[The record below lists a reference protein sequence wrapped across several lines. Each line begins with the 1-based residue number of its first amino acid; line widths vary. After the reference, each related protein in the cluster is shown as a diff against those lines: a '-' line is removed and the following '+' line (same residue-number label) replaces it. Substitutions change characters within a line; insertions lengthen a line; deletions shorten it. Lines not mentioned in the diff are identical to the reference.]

1 MVKVV
6 DKFKSLNKISNK
18 FTQLGKKK
26 AIKNP
31 KVCDFKSVVSEA
43 LKLLDSYADYSCKE
57 SGDALENLAQLSEV
71 EDKDKRKKIAAFLA
85 KQEYTEMFIKVAT
98 SLQKHRQSSDTA
110 ADLQWFYN
118 LILLESAFAN
128 FAYECPDLGRQFGL
142 QNGPQVL
149 FQDLTEIKKSL
160 SDPAIEWACDLA
172 AASLGVLHSC
182 FFSNAENRE
191 IYKAA
196 NAEEILS
203 EFSPGF
209 SHATDLN
216 IQTTSLVL
224 LLYLTG
230 DLNSDLLDGN
240 LECVGH
246 MTKLL
251 KQAVDSKVH
260 MAVAGNS
267 RLSARELLQCLNL
280 MAANDA
286 NREEIEKHGGVMTMN
301 RMLQPDFSEEEQRVG
316 AVGLWNMLRCESGK
330 MKTSA
335 VKDLTKCE
343 LINC

>member
-1 MVKVV
+1 M
-6 DKFKSLNKISNK
+6 
-18 FTQLGKKK
+18 
-26 AIKNP
+26 
-31 KVCDFKSVVSEA
+31 
-43 LKLLDSYADYSCKE
+43 
-57 SGDALENLAQLSEV
+57 
-71 EDKDKRKKIAAFLA
+71 
-85 KQEYTEMFIKVAT
+85 
-98 SLQKHRQSSDTA
+98 
-110 ADLQWFYN
+110 
-118 LILLESAFAN
+118 
-128 FAYECPDLGRQFGL
+128 
-142 QNGPQVL
+142 L

-160 SDPAIEWACDLA
+160 SDPAVEWACDLA
-172 AASLGVLHSC
+172 TAALGVLHSC

-196 NAEEILS
+196 NAEDILS
-203 EFSPGF
+203 DFSPGF

-246 MTKLL
+246 LTKLL
-251 KQAVDSKVH
+251 KQAVNSKDH
-260 MAVAGNS
+260 TAVAGNS

-280 MAANDA
+280 MAANDD
-286 NREEIEKHGGVMTMN
+286 NREEIEKQGGVMTMN

-335 VKDLTKCE
+335 VKDLTKCK
-343 LINC
+343 L